1 MLLKCFFYLLLEDLC
16 QFWFGTEDLS
26 CLVFKFSGFD
36 RHKQCYKGEG
46 TGLNVI
52 SVY

>member
-1 MLLKCFFYLLLEDLC
+1 MFFLLVIGGSSSILVW
-16 QFWFGTEDLS
+16 QRDLS